1 MTFRRDVL
9 EQDRRKKHR
18 ADPLLNVGRSADE
31 VRLRNARDRCEQV
44 AEVVGRGP
52 EELRCTLRCPVDAAE
67 PSRGTGICCDPHPF
81 NPECASPSITLR
93 CMRMNRIRIGA
104 IAISEA
110 AIMTG

>member
-1 MTFRRDVL
+1 MTENPWPDLTMGTVL
-9 EQDRRKKHR
+9 
-18 ADPLLNVGRSADE
+18 
-31 VRLRNARDRCEQV
+31 
-44 AEVVGRGP
+44 
-52 EELRCTLRCPVDAAE
+52 DAAGVRVDDILASWHTDA
-67 PSRGTGICCDPHPF
+67 PGGLTGAGICCDPHPF